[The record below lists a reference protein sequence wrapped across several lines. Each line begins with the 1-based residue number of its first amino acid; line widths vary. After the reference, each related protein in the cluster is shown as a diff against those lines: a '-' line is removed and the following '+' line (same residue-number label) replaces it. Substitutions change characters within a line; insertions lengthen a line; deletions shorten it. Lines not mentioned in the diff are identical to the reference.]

1 MADHINSAVQEV
13 LPSQRKRI
21 KVRHKGTLRQ
31 WLTLALLVYFLI
43 CAVSIIGNGF
53 KIAAGEHAQQLFEF
67 ATNPFVGLMIGVVA
81 TALIQS
87 SSTVTSVI
95 VAFVAGGLPVATAV
109 PMIMGAN
116 IGTTVTNTLV
126 SLGHV
131 RDKAEFRRAFSAA
144 TVHDF
149 FNLLAVA
156 IFLPIELVFHPLEK
170 LAQGTAFLFYGD
182 ADLSMGSINIVGMA
196 TKPITSSVESLAM
209 NLPMLAGGIAMIMFG
224 IAVIF
229 LAIRYIGALLRILMV
244 GQAKNI
250 MHNAI
255 GRGPVTGIASG
266 AMVTFLVQSSSTTTS
281 LMVPL
286 AGSGA
291 FSLRQIY
298 PFTLGTNIGTTFT
311 ALLAATAIT
320 GATAILA
327 LEIALVH
334 LMFNC
339 FAVLVIFGVPFLR
352 PLPVKGAEWLGR
364 VASEK
369 KALAAA
375 WVLGVFIVIPAILI
389 AFTTLL

>member
-67 ATNPFVGLMIGVVA
+67 ATNPFVGLMIGIVA

-170 LAQGTAFLFYGD
+170 LAQGTAYLFYGD
-182 ADLSMGSINIVGMA
+182 ADLSMGSVNIVGMA

-209 NLPMLAGGIAMIMFG
+209 NLPMLAGGIAMIMLG

>member
-1 MADHINSAVQEV
+1 MAESINRCCARG
-13 LPSQRKRI
+13 LTKPGSQNKSPAQ
-21 KVRHKGTLRQ
+21 GTLRQ

-53 KIAAGEHAQQLFEF
+53 KIAAGGHAAQLFEF
-67 ATNPFVGLMIGVVA
+67 ATNPFVGLMIGIVA

-95 VAFVAGGLPVATAV
+95 VAFVAGGLPVAMAV

-156 IFLPIELVFHPLEK
+156 IFLPIELIFHPLEK
-170 LAQGTAFLFYGD
+170 LSNATAFLFYGD

-196 TKPITSSVESLAM
+196 TKPITSSVESVAM
-209 NLPMLAGGIAMIMFG
+209 NLPTIAGGVAMIIFG

-229 LAIRYIGALLRILMV
+229 LAIRYIGALLRVLMV

-255 GRGPVTGIASG
+255 GRGPVAGIASG
-266 AMVTFLVQSSSTTTS
+266 AVVTFLVQSSSTTTS

-334 LMFNC
+334 LFFNL
-339 FAVLVIFGVPFLR
+339 FAVVVIFGLPFLR

-364 VASEK
+364 AASER

-375 WVLGVFIVIPAILI
+375 WVLGVFIAVPAILI
-389 AFTTLL
+389 ALTTLF